1 MKGFLES
8 FFIDKFFREAYYPV
22 PLMKCLFCD
31 DPEFSLQ
38 YFFVIE
44 NKEIHYLLEFHIE
57 EGIINE
63 KLYVDK
69 KLLLER
75 MGSTAKS
82 YITEKN
88 TYTDLKNDIL
98 FLRTVY
104 FNTGFSN
111 NSILRKWFDYMKNSI
126 YVNPFI

>member
-1 MKGFLES
+1 
-8 FFIDKFFREAYYPV
+8 
-22 PLMKCLFCD
+22 MKCLFCD
-31 DPEFSLQ
+31 DLEFSLQ